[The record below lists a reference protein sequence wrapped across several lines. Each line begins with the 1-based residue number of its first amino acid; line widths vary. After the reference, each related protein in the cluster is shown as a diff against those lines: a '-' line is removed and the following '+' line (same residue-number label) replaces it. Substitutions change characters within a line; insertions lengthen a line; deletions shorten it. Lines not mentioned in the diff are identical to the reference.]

1 MLILRRP
8 SSSAKCGMS
17 QEMGSTASRVAW
29 GRMNR
34 LPPVVSSSTILV
46 TVTSPI
52 CHRIVALPCQRR
64 AYRRC
69 EGRARA
75 HACPWED
82 QARAVGGEVLSGV
95 DLTGADAAQ

>member
-1 MLILRRP
+1 MLTLRRP
-8 SSSAKCGMS
+8 FSSAKCGIS

-52 CHRIVALPCQRR
+52 CHCIIAPSFSNASISAMRAPC
-64 AYRRC
+64 
-69 EGRARA
+69 ES
-75 HACPWED
+75 H
-82 QARAVGGEVLSGV
+82 GGAAAML
-95 DLTGADAAQ
+95 DLA

>member
-8 SSSAKCGMS
+8 FSSAKCGIS

-52 CHRIVALPCQRR
+52 CHCIVVLPCQ
-64 AYRRC
+64 A
-69 EGRARA
+69 EHIDDARPMRGPPA
-75 HACPWED
+75 RD
-82 QARAVGGEVLSGV
+82 QARDQARVMGQ
-95 DLTGADAAQ
+95 GALGCRPFRRG